1 MALNTDRVERD
12 TVARAHRLILPS
24 FPSSCFVGVLDP
36 KPLLYLA
43 TAPRGRLG
51 LLWTR
56 KITRRLFFLLIRQL
70 DSLSIS
76 VWLRTD
82 ACRPDGG
89 LALYFSFRF
98 HSVDRVRVSR
108 RRFELRFF
116 GPSPTAS
123 SSFFLSFFFC
133 CCCCCCCRDLYG
145 PLPLAIYRR
154 LFRGLCG
161 ARVDSRK
168 RRDSQ
173 KTQEDFPLFYFFSSQ
188 GTRENPTS
196 RFDPFRTAKFNTVPI
211 SRALFFFIGPQFQYG
226 GGGVLEPSPS
236 SILWKSQIH
245 HVGPVGIES
254 WILAA
259 RSLSS
264 GPCLLTAEKQN
275 AIFYGGQ
282 FEYYD
287 AAELSRSTFGNRDKS
302 AR

>member
-168 RRDSQ
+168 RKRI
-173 KTQEDFPLFYFFSSQ
+173 FLYFFLLPKERVKIRRRVSTRFGPQSSI
-188 GTRENPTS
+188 PS
-196 RFDPFRTAKFNTVPI
+196 PFPEP
-211 SRALFFFIGPQFQYG
+211 FFFIGPQFQYG

-287 AAELSRSTFGNRDKS
+287 AAELSRSTFGNRD
-302 AR
+302 